1 MNGSEILVKTARNAT
16 YQVLDRLDAPAHAPH
31 IVEPHHPVLHVEQRV
46 RAAQRFL
53 RLRVLN
59 VTLKQRRYLK
69 TAFFASASS
78 T

>member
-1 MNGSEILVKTARNAT
+1 MTCT

-69 TAFFASASS
+69 TFQYYYYLSS
-78 T
+78 KVLEVNVPDP